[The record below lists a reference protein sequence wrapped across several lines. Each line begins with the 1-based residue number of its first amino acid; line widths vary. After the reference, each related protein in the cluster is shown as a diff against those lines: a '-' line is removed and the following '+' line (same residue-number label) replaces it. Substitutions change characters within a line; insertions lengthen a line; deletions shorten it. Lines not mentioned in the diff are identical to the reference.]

1 MLPCF
6 IMHFVIFS
14 SNIIE
19 VSIQLIKEKIMAG
32 IIPELP
38 FKGAFTALITPFK
51 NGQVDTDSLRKLIN
65 WQIEQG
71 IHGIVPVGTTGESP
85 TLSHEEHD
93 KVIEITVAEAAGR
106 VPVIAGA
113 GSNNTSE
120 AIRLAK
126 HAEHVGAD
134 AVLIVSPYY
143 NKPTQQGL
151 IAHFKAIA
159 DQLSEVPIIVYDIP
173 GRSVVKIEDNTLAE
187 LSAHKHIIGIKDAT
201 GDAARPARLC
211 NLIGDDFCQL
221 SGDDATAFSYLAS
234 GGHGMISVVSNIAPK
249 LYSDMFNAF
258 ASGDIKV
265 GMAINKRLMSL
276 HDGLFCEASPG
287 PVKYAAE
294 RLGICNSEVR
304 LPLVPISSDARRVVD
319 NALDFAGLL

>member
-1 MLPCF
+1 MT
-6 IMHFVIFS
+6 
-14 SNIIE
+14 
-19 VSIQLIKEKIMAG
+19 G

-38 FKGAFTALITPFK
+38 FKGVNTALITPFK
-51 NGQVDTDSLRKLIN
+51 DGQIDKIALRDLVN
-65 WQIEQG
+65 WQIQQG
-71 IHGIVPVGTTGESP
+71 VHGLVPVGTTGESP

-93 KVIEITVAEAAGR
+93 EVIEITVTEAAGR

-126 HAEHVGAD
+126 HAEKVGAN

-151 IAHFKAIA
+151 KAHFLSIA
-159 DQLSEVPIIVYDIP
+159 DELSSIPLIVYDIP
-173 GRSVVKIEDNTLAE
+173 GRSIVSVKDELLAE
-187 LSAHKHIIGIKDAT
+187 LAKHKNIIGIKDAT
-201 GDAARPARLC
+201 GDTARPARLS

-234 GGHGMISVVSNIAPK
+234 GGHGMISVVSNVAPK
-249 LYSDMFNAF
+249 LYSDMYNSFCA
-258 ASGDIKV
+258 GDIKT
-265 GMAINKRLMSL
+265 GMEINKKLMAL
-276 HDGLFCEASPG
+276 HDGLFCEASPA

-294 RLGICNSEVR
+294 RLRLCKSELR
-304 LPLVPISSDARRVVD
+304 LPLVSASDEAKKIID
-319 NALDFAGLL
+319 KALALAGLV

>member
-1 MLPCF
+1 
-6 IMHFVIFS
+6 MHG
-14 SNIIE
+14 
-19 VSIQLIKEKIMAG
+19 L
-32 IIPELP
+32 
-38 FKGAFTALITPFK
+38 
-51 NGQVDTDSLRKLIN
+51 
-65 WQIEQG
+65 
-71 IHGIVPVGTTGESP
+71 VPVGTTGESP

-93 KVIEITVAEAAGR
+93 EVIEITVTEAAGR

-126 HAEHVGAD
+126 HAEEVGAN

-151 IAHFKAIA
+151 KAHFLSIA
-159 DQLSEVPIIVYDIP
+159 DELSSIPLIVYDIP
-173 GRSVVKIEDNTLAE
+173 GRSVVSVKDELLAE
-187 LSAHKHIIGIKDAT
+187 LAKHKNIIGVKDAT
-201 GDAARPARLC
+201 GDAARPARLS

-249 LYSDMFNAF
+249 LYSDMYNSFCA
-258 ASGDIKV
+258 GDIKT
-265 GMAINKRLMSL
+265 GMEINKKLMAL
-276 HDGLFCEASPG
+276 HDGLFCEASPA

-294 RLGICNSEVR
+294 RLGLCRSELR
-304 LPLVPISSDARRVVD
+304 LPLVSASDEAKRIID
-319 NALDFAGLL
+319 KALVLADLV

>member
-1 MLPCF
+1 MT
-6 IMHFVIFS
+6 
-14 SNIIE
+14 
-19 VSIQLIKEKIMAG
+19 G

-38 FKGAFTALITPFK
+38 FKGVNTALITPFK
-51 NGQVDTDSLRKLIN
+51 DGQIDKIALRDLVN
-65 WQIEQG
+65 WQIQQG
-71 IHGIVPVGTTGESP
+71 VHGLVPVGTTGESP

-93 KVIEITVAEAAGR
+93 EVIEITVTEAAGR

-126 HAEHVGAD
+126 HAEEVGAN

-151 IAHFKAIA
+151 KAHFLSIA
-159 DQLSEVPIIVYDIP
+159 DELSSIPLIVYDIP
-173 GRSVVKIEDNTLAE
+173 GRSVVSVKDELLAE
-187 LSAHKHIIGIKDAT
+187 LAKHKNIIGVKDAT
-201 GDAARPARLC
+201 GDAARPARLS

-249 LYSDMFNAF
+249 LYSDMYNSFCA
-258 ASGDIKV
+258 GDIKT
-265 GMAINKRLMSL
+265 GMEINKKLMAL
-276 HDGLFCEASPG
+276 HDGLFCEASPA

-294 RLGICNSEVR
+294 RLRLCKSELR
-304 LPLVPISSDARRVVD
+304 LPLVSASDEAKKIID
-319 NALDFAGLL
+319 KALALAGLV

>member
-1 MLPCF
+1 MT
-6 IMHFVIFS
+6 
-14 SNIIE
+14 
-19 VSIQLIKEKIMAG
+19 G

-38 FKGAFTALITPFK
+38 FKGVNTALITPFK
-51 NGQVDTDSLRKLIN
+51 DGQIDKIALRDLVN
-65 WQIEQG
+65 WQIQQG
-71 IHGIVPVGTTGESP
+71 VHGLVPVGTTGESP

-93 KVIEITVAEAAGR
+93 EVIEITVTEAGGR

-126 HAEHVGAD
+126 HAEEVGAN

-151 IAHFKAIA
+151 KAHFLSIA
-159 DQLSEVPIIVYDIP
+159 DELSSIPLIVYDIP
-173 GRSVVKIEDNTLAE
+173 GRSVVSVKDELLAE
-187 LSAHKHIIGIKDAT
+187 LAKHKNIIGVKDAT
-201 GDAARPARLC
+201 GDAARPARLS

-249 LYSDMFNAF
+249 LYSDMYNSFCA
-258 ASGDIKV
+258 GDIKT
-265 GMAINKRLMSL
+265 GMEINKKLMAL
-276 HDGLFCEASPG
+276 HDGLFCEASPA

-294 RLGICNSEVR
+294 RLRLCKSELR
-304 LPLVPISSDARRVVD
+304 LPLVSASDEAKRIID
-319 NALDFAGLL
+319 KALALAGLV

>member
-1 MLPCF
+1 MT
-6 IMHFVIFS
+6 
-14 SNIIE
+14 
-19 VSIQLIKEKIMAG
+19 G

-38 FKGAFTALITPFK
+38 FKGVNTALITPFK
-51 NGQVDTDSLRKLIN
+51 DGQIDKIALRHLIN
-65 WQIEQG
+65 WQIQQG
-71 IHGIVPVGTTGESP
+71 VHGLVPVGTTGESP

-93 KVIEITVAEAAGR
+93 EVIEITVTEAAGR

-126 HAEHVGAD
+126 HAEEVGAN

-151 IAHFKAIA
+151 KAHFLSIA
-159 DQLSEVPIIVYDIP
+159 DELSSIPLIVYDIP
-173 GRSVVKIEDNTLAE
+173 GRSVVSVKDELLAE
-187 LSAHKHIIGIKDAT
+187 LAEHKNIIGVKDAT
-201 GDAARPARLC
+201 GDVARPARLS

-234 GGHGMISVVSNIAPK
+234 GGHGMISVVSNVAPK
-249 LYSDMFNAF
+249 LYSDMYNSFCA
-258 ASGDIKV
+258 GDIKT
-265 GMAINKRLMSL
+265 GMEINKKLMAL
-276 HDGLFCEASPG
+276 HDGLFCEASPA

-294 RLGICNSEVR
+294 RLRLCKSELR
-304 LPLVPISSDARRVVD
+304 LPLVSASDEAKKIID
-319 NALDFAGLL
+319 KALALAGLV

>member
-1 MLPCF
+1 MT
-6 IMHFVIFS
+6 
-14 SNIIE
+14 
-19 VSIQLIKEKIMAG
+19 G

-38 FKGAFTALITPFK
+38 FKGVNTALITPFK
-51 NGQVDTDSLRKLIN
+51 DGQIDKIALRDLVN
-65 WQIEQG
+65 WQIQQG
-71 IHGIVPVGTTGESP
+71 VHGLVPVGTTGESP

-93 KVIEITVAEAAGR
+93 EVIEITVTEAAGR

-126 HAEHVGAD
+126 HAEEVGAN

-151 IAHFKAIA
+151 KAHFLSIA
-159 DQLSEVPIIVYDIP
+159 DELSSIPLIVYDIP
-173 GRSVVKIEDNTLAE
+173 GRSIVSVKDELLAE
-187 LSAHKHIIGIKDAT
+187 LAKHKNIIGIKDAT
-201 GDAARPARLC
+201 GDAARPARLS

-249 LYSDMFNAF
+249 LYSDMYNSFCA
-258 ASGDIKV
+258 GDIKT
-265 GMAINKRLMSL
+265 GMEINKKLMAL
-276 HDGLFCEASPG
+276 HDGLFCEASPA

-294 RLGICNSEVR
+294 RLRLCKSELR
-304 LPLVPISSDARRVVD
+304 LPLVSASDEAKRIID
-319 NALDFAGLL
+319 KALALAGLV

>member
-1 MLPCF
+1 MT
-6 IMHFVIFS
+6 
-14 SNIIE
+14 
-19 VSIQLIKEKIMAG
+19 G

-38 FKGAFTALITPFK
+38 FKGVNTALITPFK
-51 NGQVDTDSLRKLIN
+51 DGQIDKIALRDLVN
-65 WQIEQG
+65 WQIQQG
-71 IHGIVPVGTTGESP
+71 VHGLVPVGTTGESP

-93 KVIEITVAEAAGR
+93 EVIEITVTEAAGR

-126 HAEHVGAD
+126 HAEEVGAN

-151 IAHFKAIA
+151 KAHFLSIA
-159 DQLSEVPIIVYDIP
+159 DELSSIPLIVYDIP
-173 GRSVVKIEDNTLAE
+173 GRSVVSVKDELLAE
-187 LSAHKHIIGIKDAT
+187 LAEHKNIIGVKDAT
-201 GDAARPARLC
+201 GDAARPARLS

-249 LYSDMFNAF
+249 LYSDMYNSFCA
-258 ASGDIKV
+258 GDIKT
-265 GMAINKRLMSL
+265 GMEINKKLMAL
-276 HDGLFCEASPG
+276 HDGLFCEASPA

-294 RLGICNSEVR
+294 RLRLCKSELR
-304 LPLVPISSDARRVVD
+304 LPLVSASDEAKKIID
-319 NALDFAGLL
+319 KALALAGLV

>member
-1 MLPCF
+1 MT
-6 IMHFVIFS
+6 
-14 SNIIE
+14 
-19 VSIQLIKEKIMAG
+19 G

-38 FKGAFTALITPFK
+38 FKGVNTALITPFK
-51 NGQVDTDSLRKLIN
+51 DGQIDKIALRDLVN
-65 WQIEQG
+65 WQIQQG
-71 IHGIVPVGTTGESP
+71 VHGLVPVGTTGESP

-93 KVIEITVAEAAGR
+93 EVIEITVTEAAGR

-126 HAEHVGAD
+126 HAEEVGAN

-151 IAHFKAIA
+151 KAHFLSIA
-159 DQLSEVPIIVYDIP
+159 DELSSIPLIVYDIP
-173 GRSVVKIEDNTLAE
+173 GRSVVSVKDELLAE
-187 LSAHKHIIGIKDAT
+187 LAKHKNIIGVKDAT
-201 GDAARPARLC
+201 GDAARPARLS

-221 SGDDATAFSYLAS
+221 SGDDATAFPYLAS

-249 LYSDMFNAF
+249 LYSDMYNSFCA
-258 ASGDIKV
+258 GDIKT
-265 GMAINKRLMSL
+265 GIEINKKLMAL
-276 HDGLFCEASPG
+276 HDGLFCEASPA

-294 RLGICNSEVR
+294 RLRLCRSELR
-304 LPLVPISSDARRVVD
+304 LPLVSASDEAKRIID
-319 NALDFAGLL
+319 KALVLAGLV

>member
-1 MLPCF
+1 MT
-6 IMHFVIFS
+6 
-14 SNIIE
+14 
-19 VSIQLIKEKIMAG
+19 G

-38 FKGAFTALITPFK
+38 FKGVNTALITPFK
-51 NGQVDTDSLRKLIN
+51 DGQIDKIALRDLVN
-65 WQIEQG
+65 WQIQQG
-71 IHGIVPVGTTGESP
+71 VHGLVPVGTTGESP

-93 KVIEITVAEAAGR
+93 EVIEITVTEAAGR
-106 VPVIAGA
+106 VPIIAGA

-126 HAEHVGAD
+126 HAEDVGAN

-151 IAHFKAIA
+151 KAHFLSIA
-159 DQLSEVPIIVYDIP
+159 DELSSIPLIVYDIP
-173 GRSVVKIEDNTLAE
+173 GRSVVSVKDELLAE
-187 LSAHKHIIGIKDAT
+187 LAKHKNIIGVKDAT
-201 GDAARPARLC
+201 GDAARPARLS

-249 LYSDMFNAF
+249 LYSDMYNSFCA
-258 ASGDIKV
+258 GDIKT
-265 GMAINKRLMSL
+265 GMEINKKLMAL
-276 HDGLFCEASPG
+276 HDGLFCEASPA

-294 RLGICNSEVR
+294 RLRLCKSELR
-304 LPLVPISSDARRVVD
+304 LPLVSASDEAKRIID
-319 NALDFAGLL
+319 KALALAGLV

>member
-1 MLPCF
+1 MT
-6 IMHFVIFS
+6 
-14 SNIIE
+14 
-19 VSIQLIKEKIMAG
+19 G

-38 FKGAFTALITPFK
+38 FKGVNTALITPFK
-51 NGQVDTDSLRKLIN
+51 DGQIDKIALRDLVN
-65 WQIEQG
+65 WQIQQG
-71 IHGIVPVGTTGESP
+71 VHGLVPVGTTGESP

-93 KVIEITVAEAAGR
+93 EVIEITVTEAAGR

-126 HAEHVGAD
+126 HAEEVGAN

-151 IAHFKAIA
+151 KAHFLSIA
-159 DQLSEVPIIVYDIP
+159 DELSSIPLIVYDIP
-173 GRSVVKIEDNTLAE
+173 GRSVVSVKDELLAE
-187 LSAHKHIIGIKDAT
+187 LAKHKNIIGVKDAT
-201 GDAARPARLC
+201 GDAARPARLS

-221 SGDDATAFSYLAS
+221 SGDDATAFPYLAS

-249 LYSDMFNAF
+249 LYSDMYNSFCA
-258 ASGDIKV
+258 GDIKT
-265 GMAINKRLMSL
+265 GMEINKKLMAL
-276 HDGLFCEASPG
+276 HDGLFCEASPA

-294 RLGICNSEVR
+294 RLRLCKSELR
-304 LPLVPISSDARRVVD
+304 LPLVSVSDEAKIIID
-319 NALDFAGLL
+319 KALALAGLV

>member
-1 MLPCF
+1 MT
-6 IMHFVIFS
+6 
-14 SNIIE
+14 
-19 VSIQLIKEKIMAG
+19 G

-38 FKGAFTALITPFK
+38 FKGVNTALITPFK
-51 NGQVDTDSLRKLIN
+51 DGQIDKIALRALVN
-65 WQIEQG
+65 WQIQQG
-71 IHGIVPVGTTGESP
+71 VHGLVPVGTTGESP

-93 KVIEITVAEAAGR
+93 EVIEITVTEAAGR

-126 HAEHVGAD
+126 HAEEVGAN

-151 IAHFKAIA
+151 KAHFLSIA
-159 DQLSEVPIIVYDIP
+159 DELSSIPLIVYDIP
-173 GRSVVKIEDNTLAE
+173 GRSIVSVEDELLAE
-187 LSAHKHIIGIKDAT
+187 LAKHKNIIGIKDAT
-201 GDAARPARLC
+201 GDAARPARLS
-211 NLIGDDFCQL
+211 NLIGDDFCQF

-249 LYSDMFNAF
+249 LYSDMYNSFCA
-258 ASGDIKV
+258 GDIKT
-265 GMAINKRLMSL
+265 GMEINKKLMAL
-276 HDGLFCEASPG
+276 HDGLFCEASPA

-294 RLGICNSEVR
+294 RLRLCKSELR
-304 LPLVPISSDARRVVD
+304 LPLVSVSDEAKSIID
-319 NALDFAGLL
+319 KALALAGLV

>member
-1 MLPCF
+1 MT
-6 IMHFVIFS
+6 
-14 SNIIE
+14 
-19 VSIQLIKEKIMAG
+19 G

-38 FKGAFTALITPFK
+38 FKGVNTALITPFK
-51 NGQVDTDSLRKLIN
+51 DGQVDKIALRDLVN
-65 WQIEQG
+65 WQIQQG
-71 IHGIVPVGTTGESP
+71 VHGLVPVGTTGESP

-93 KVIEITVAEAAGR
+93 EVIEITVTEAAGR

-126 HAEHVGAD
+126 HAEEVGAN

-151 IAHFKAIA
+151 KAHFLSIA
-159 DQLSEVPIIVYDIP
+159 DELSSIPLIVYDIP
-173 GRSVVKIEDNTLAE
+173 GRSVVSVKDELLAE
-187 LSAHKHIIGIKDAT
+187 LAKHKNIIGVKDAT
-201 GDAARPARLC
+201 GDAARPARLS

-221 SGDDATAFSYLAS
+221 SGDDATAFPYLAS

-249 LYSDMFNAF
+249 LYSDMYNSFCA
-258 ASGDIKV
+258 GDIKT
-265 GMAINKRLMSL
+265 GMEINKKLMAL
-276 HDGLFCEASPG
+276 HDGLFCEASPA

-294 RLGICNSEVR
+294 RLRLCKSELR
-304 LPLVPISSDARRVVD
+304 LPLVSVSDEAKKIID
-319 NALDFAGLL
+319 KALALAGLV

>member
-1 MLPCF
+1 MT
-6 IMHFVIFS
+6 
-14 SNIIE
+14 
-19 VSIQLIKEKIMAG
+19 G

-38 FKGAFTALITPFK
+38 FKGVNTALITPFK
-51 NGQVDTDSLRKLIN
+51 DGQIDKIALRDLVN
-65 WQIEQG
+65 WQIQQG
-71 IHGIVPVGTTGESP
+71 VHGLVPVGTTGESP

-93 KVIEITVAEAAGR
+93 EVIEITVTEAAGR

-126 HAEHVGAD
+126 HAEEVGAN

-151 IAHFKAIA
+151 KAHFLSIA
-159 DQLSEVPIIVYDIP
+159 DELSSIPLIVYDIP
-173 GRSVVKIEDNTLAE
+173 GRSVVSVKDELLAE
-187 LSAHKHIIGIKDAT
+187 LAKHKNIIGVKDAT
-201 GDAARPARLC
+201 GDAARPARLS

-221 SGDDATAFSYLAS
+221 SGDDATAFPYLAS

-249 LYSDMFNAF
+249 LYSDMYNSFCA
-258 ASGDIKV
+258 GDIKT
-265 GMAINKRLMSL
+265 GMEINKKLMAL
-276 HDGLFCEASPG
+276 HDGLFCEASPA

-294 RLGICNSEVR
+294 RLRLCKSELR
-304 LPLVPISSDARRVVD
+304 LPLVSASDEAKRIID
-319 NALDFAGLL
+319 KALALAGLV

>member
-1 MLPCF
+1 MT
-6 IMHFVIFS
+6 
-14 SNIIE
+14 
-19 VSIQLIKEKIMAG
+19 G

-38 FKGAFTALITPFK
+38 FKGVNTALITPFK
-51 NGQVDTDSLRKLIN
+51 DGQIDKIALRDLVN
-65 WQIEQG
+65 WQIQQG
-71 IHGIVPVGTTGESP
+71 VHGLVPVGTTGESP

-93 KVIEITVAEAAGR
+93 EVIEITVTEAAGR

-126 HAEHVGAD
+126 HAEEVGAN

-151 IAHFKAIA
+151 KAHFLSIA
-159 DQLSEVPIIVYDIP
+159 DELSSIPLIVYDIP
-173 GRSVVKIEDNTLAE
+173 GRSVVSVKDELLAE
-187 LSAHKHIIGIKDAT
+187 LAKHKNIIGVKDAT
-201 GDAARPARLC
+201 GDAARPARLS

-249 LYSDMFNAF
+249 LYSDMYNSFCA
-258 ASGDIKV
+258 GDIKT
-265 GMAINKRLMSL
+265 GMEINKKLMAL
-276 HDGLFCEASPG
+276 HDGLFCEASPA

-294 RLGICNSEVR
+294 RLRLCKSELR
-304 LPLVPISSDARRVVD
+304 LPLVSVSDEAKKIID
-319 NALDFAGLL
+319 KALALAGLV

>member
-1 MLPCF
+1 MT
-6 IMHFVIFS
+6 
-14 SNIIE
+14 
-19 VSIQLIKEKIMAG
+19 G

-38 FKGAFTALITPFK
+38 FKGVNTALITPFK
-51 NGQVDTDSLRKLIN
+51 DGQIDKIALRDLVN
-65 WQIEQG
+65 WQIKQG
-71 IHGIVPVGTTGESP
+71 VHGLVPVGTTGESP

-93 KVIEITVAEAAGR
+93 EVIEITVTEAAGR

-126 HAEHVGAD
+126 HAEEVGAN

-151 IAHFKAIA
+151 KAHFLSIA
-159 DQLSEVPIIVYDIP
+159 DELSSIPLIVYDIP
-173 GRSVVKIEDNTLAE
+173 GRSIVSVEDELLAE
-187 LSAHKHIIGIKDAT
+187 LAKHKNIIGIKDAT
-201 GDAARPARLC
+201 GDAARPARLS

-234 GGHGMISVVSNIAPK
+234 GGHGMISVVSNVAPK
-249 LYSDMFNAF
+249 LYSDMYNSFCA
-258 ASGDIKV
+258 GDIKT
-265 GMAINKRLMSL
+265 GMEINKKLMAL
-276 HDGLFCEASPG
+276 HDGLFCEASPA

-294 RLGICNSEVR
+294 RLRLCKSELR
-304 LPLVPISSDARRVVD
+304 LPLVSVSDEAKKIID
-319 NALDFAGLL
+319 KALALAGLV

>member
-1 MLPCF
+1 MT
-6 IMHFVIFS
+6 
-14 SNIIE
+14 
-19 VSIQLIKEKIMAG
+19 G

-38 FKGAFTALITPFK
+38 FKGVNTALITPFK
-51 NGQVDTDSLRKLIN
+51 DGQIDKIALRDLVN
-65 WQIEQG
+65 WQIQQG
-71 IHGIVPVGTTGESP
+71 VHGLVPVGTTGESP

-93 KVIEITVAEAAGR
+93 EVIEITVTEAAGR

-126 HAEHVGAD
+126 HAEEVGAN

-151 IAHFKAIA
+151 KAHFLSIA
-159 DQLSEVPIIVYDIP
+159 DELSSIPLIVYDIP
-173 GRSVVKIEDNTLAE
+173 GRSIVSVEDELLAE
-187 LSAHKHIIGIKDAT
+187 LAKHKNIIGIKDAT
-201 GDAARPARLC
+201 GDAARPARLS

-234 GGHGMISVVSNIAPK
+234 GGHGMISVVSNVAPK
-249 LYSDMFNAF
+249 LYSDMYNSFCA
-258 ASGDIKV
+258 GDIKT
-265 GMAINKRLMSL
+265 GMEINKKLMAL
-276 HDGLFCEASPG
+276 HDGLFCEASPA

-294 RLGICNSEVR
+294 RLRLCKSELR
-304 LPLVPISSDARRVVD
+304 LPLVSVSDEAKSIID
-319 NALDFAGLL
+319 KALALAGLV

>member
-1 MLPCF
+1 MT
-6 IMHFVIFS
+6 
-14 SNIIE
+14 
-19 VSIQLIKEKIMAG
+19 G

-38 FKGAFTALITPFK
+38 FKGVNTALITPFK
-51 NGQVDTDSLRKLIN
+51 DGQIDKIALRALVN
-65 WQIEQG
+65 WQIQQG
-71 IHGIVPVGTTGESP
+71 VHGLVPVGTTGESP

-93 KVIEITVAEAAGR
+93 EVIEITVTEAAGR

-126 HAEHVGAD
+126 HAEEVGAN

-151 IAHFKAIA
+151 KAHFLSIA
-159 DQLSEVPIIVYDIP
+159 DELSSIPLIVYDIP
-173 GRSVVKIEDNTLAE
+173 GRSVVSVKDELLAE
-187 LSAHKHIIGIKDAT
+187 LAKHKNIIGVKDAT
-201 GDAARPARLC
+201 GDAARPARLS

-249 LYSDMFNAF
+249 LYSDMYNSFCA
-258 ASGDIKV
+258 GDIKT
-265 GMAINKRLMSL
+265 GMEINKKLMAL
-276 HDGLFCEASPG
+276 HDGLFCEASPA

-294 RLGICNSEVR
+294 RLRLCKSELR
-304 LPLVPISSDARRVVD
+304 LPLVSASDEAKRIID
-319 NALDFAGLL
+319 KALALAGLV

>member
-1 MLPCF
+1 MT
-6 IMHFVIFS
+6 
-14 SNIIE
+14 
-19 VSIQLIKEKIMAG
+19 G

-38 FKGAFTALITPFK
+38 FKGVNTALITPFK
-51 NGQVDTDSLRKLIN
+51 DGQIDKIALRDLVN
-65 WQIEQG
+65 WQIKQG
-71 IHGIVPVGTTGESP
+71 VHGLVPVGTTGESP

-93 KVIEITVAEAAGR
+93 EVIEITVTEAAGR

-126 HAEHVGAD
+126 HAEEVGAN

-151 IAHFKAIA
+151 KAHFLSIA
-159 DQLSEVPIIVYDIP
+159 DELSSIPLIVYDIP
-173 GRSVVKIEDNTLAE
+173 GRSIVSVKDELLAE
-187 LSAHKHIIGIKDAT
+187 LAKHKNIIGIKDAT
-201 GDAARPARLC
+201 GDAARPARLS

-234 GGHGMISVVSNIAPK
+234 GGHGMISVVSNVAPK
-249 LYSDMFNAF
+249 LYSDMYNSFCA
-258 ASGDIKV
+258 GDIKT
-265 GMAINKRLMSL
+265 GMEINKKLMAL
-276 HDGLFCEASPG
+276 HDGLFCEASPA

-294 RLGICNSEVR
+294 RLRLCKSELR
-304 LPLVPISSDARRVVD
+304 LPLVSVSDEAKKIID
-319 NALDFAGLL
+319 KALALAGLV

>member
-1 MLPCF
+1 MT
-6 IMHFVIFS
+6 
-14 SNIIE
+14 
-19 VSIQLIKEKIMAG
+19 G

-38 FKGAFTALITPFK
+38 FKGVNTALITPFK
-51 NGQVDTDSLRKLIN
+51 DGQIDKIALRDLVN
-65 WQIEQG
+65 WQIQQG
-71 IHGIVPVGTTGESP
+71 VHGLVPVGTTGESP

-93 KVIEITVAEAAGR
+93 EVIEITVTEAAGR

-126 HAEHVGAD
+126 HAEEVGAN

-151 IAHFKAIA
+151 KAHFLSIA
-159 DQLSEVPIIVYDIP
+159 DELSSIPLIVYDIP
-173 GRSVVKIEDNTLAE
+173 GRSVVSVKDELLAE
-187 LSAHKHIIGIKDAT
+187 LAKHKNIIGVKDAT
-201 GDAARPARLC
+201 GDAARPARLS

-249 LYSDMFNAF
+249 LYSDMYNAF
-258 ASGDIKV
+258 CAGDIKT
-265 GMAINKRLMSL
+265 GMEINKKLMAL
-276 HDGLFCEASPG
+276 HDGLFCEASPA

-294 RLGICNSEVR
+294 RLRLCKSELR
-304 LPLVPISSDARRVVD
+304 LPLVSASDEAKKIID
-319 NALDFAGLL
+319 KALALAGLV

>member
-1 MLPCF
+1 MT
-6 IMHFVIFS
+6 
-14 SNIIE
+14 
-19 VSIQLIKEKIMAG
+19 G

-38 FKGAFTALITPFK
+38 FKGVNTALITPFK
-51 NGQVDTDSLRKLIN
+51 DGQIDKIALRDLVN
-65 WQIEQG
+65 WQIQQG
-71 IHGIVPVGTTGESP
+71 VHGLVPVGTTGESP

-93 KVIEITVAEAAGR
+93 EVIEITVTEAAGR

-126 HAEHVGAD
+126 HAEEVGAN

-151 IAHFKAIA
+151 KAHFLSIA
-159 DQLSEVPIIVYDIP
+159 DELSSIPLIVYDIP
-173 GRSVVKIEDNTLAE
+173 GRSVVSVKDELLAE
-187 LSAHKHIIGIKDAT
+187 LAKHKNIIGVKDAT
-201 GDAARPARLC
+201 GDAARPARLS

-221 SGDDATAFSYLAS
+221 SGDDATAFPYLAS

-249 LYSDMFNAF
+249 LYSDMYNSFCA
-258 ASGDIKV
+258 GDIKT
-265 GMAINKRLMSL
+265 GMEINKKLMAL
-276 HDGLFCEASPG
+276 HDGLFCEASPA

-294 RLGICNSEVR
+294 RLRLCKSELR
-304 LPLVPISSDARRVVD
+304 LPLVSASDEAKKIID
-319 NALDFAGLL
+319 KALALAGLV